1 MEKILAFVVN
11 KDKLLLL
18 LGSDKDPQ
26 FHESFWYVVTGAVE
40 KEDYDLEDAVR
51 REVWEETGL
60 ECLLIK
66 DLDWKFEYES
76 LGKNCIEHAFVV
88 YTDSFVIDYNEESID
103 YKWCSLDEFVEQ
115 IKWYYDK
122 NVLRTKLEP
131 YLNVDEGSFKS
142 SEELIRERK
151 TRIFSG
157 KIITFFFLIAT
168 FLAGI
173 FLSIYC
179 TKLYIEED
187 FRTKDYVVIDAS
199 FVSYSPYDN
208 DTYRLTYNYNVDGID
223 YKITTNGGYGFI
235 PKEGS
240 LRAVKYD
247 SNNPSVSVFAGS
259 NKYLPF
265 LLMGL
270 LFVFGSIVVFLA
282 YLETRNYFKNFNF
295 SIVEI
300 FVGFIFLIGGIALL
314 VIWYLDS
321 NTLGRLLDFYKFWVL
336 LPLFWIIVGINM
348 IFKSVF
354 SNKTE
359 KEIEVKED
367 EEEDTSI

>member
-1 MEKILAFVVN
+1 M
-11 KDKLLLL
+11 
-18 LGSDKDPQ
+18 
-26 FHESFWYVVTGAVE
+26 
-40 KEDYDLEDAVR
+40 
-51 REVWEETGL
+51 
-60 ECLLIK
+60 
-66 DLDWKFEYES
+66 
-76 LGKNCIEHAFVV
+76 
-88 YTDSFVIDYNEESID
+88 
-103 YKWCSLDEFVEQ
+103 
-115 IKWYYDK
+115 
-122 NVLRTKLEP
+122 
-131 YLNVDEGSFKS
+131 
-142 SEELIRERK
+142 
-151 TRIFSG
+151 
-157 KIITFFFLIAT
+157 FFFLIAT

-208 DTYRLTYNYNVDGID
+208 DTYRLTYKYNVDGID

-247 SNNPSVSVFAGS
+247 SSNPSVSVFAGS

-282 YLETRNYFKNFNF
+282 YLETSNYFKNFNF

-348 IFKSVF
+348 IFKSVL